1 MQMLLVA
8 RSRRMCCSRVWRARR
23 KPTLP
28 EESWETPTTRP
39 GVRRACAAVVARN
52 AAWGPPPP
60 MGIPK
65 RWVEPTAMSAPKA
78 PGGSSMVSARR
89 SVATTVRAPAAW
101 TFSTRGR
108 HSRIRPRVSGY
119 WTMTPETSFEI
130 CTCGSPRSRTS
141 RRMPAARARVSITA
155 SVCGWSQR
163 SARKV
168 VRPLPERW
176 HIAIASAAAVASSR
190 SEAPATGRPVMSPTM
205 VWKLSRISSRP
216 CEISDWYGVY
226 WVYQPGS
233 SRMFRR
239 MTGGVIVP

>member
-28 EESWETPTTRP
+28 EESRETPTTRP

-65 RWVEPTAMSAPKA
+65 RWVEPIATSAPKA
-78 PGGSSMVSARR
+78 PGGSSMVSASR
-89 SVATTVRAPAAW
+89 SVATTVRAPAWW
-101 TFSTRGR
+101 TFSTSGR

-119 WTMTPETSFEI
+119 WTMTPETSFGI
-130 CTCGSPRSRTS
+130 CTWGSLRSRTS

-168 VRPLPERW
+168 VRPFPERW
-176 HIAIASAAAVASSR
+176 HIAIASAAAVASSS
-190 SEAPATGRPVMSPTM
+190 SEAPATGKPVMSPTR

-239 MTGGVIVP
+239 MTGGVMAP